1 MILPLDPFIF
11 KVIVLNVYL
20 IFIIYN
26 LILKRSFYNFYSDEE
41 FDFNG
46 KSCHDPSMGETEKV
60 WKVIK
65 FVASFIIPF
74 AVISKL
80 SLRAKTYLVFKN

>member
-1 MILPLDPFIF
+1 MTIL
-11 KVIVLNVYL
+11 
-20 IFIIYN
+20 
-26 LILKRSFYNFYSDEE
+26 LKRSFYKFNSDEE

-74 AVISKL
+74 AVISEL
-80 SLRAKTYLVFKN
+80 SLRAKTYLTRLKLNYKKKILRHGIF

>member
-1 MILPLDPFIF
+1 MT
-11 KVIVLNVYL
+11 IV
-20 IFIIYN
+20 
-26 LILKRSFYNFYSDEE
+26 LKRSFINFNSDEE

-65 FVASFIIPF
+65 FVISFIIPF
-74 AVISKL
+74 AVISE
-80 SLRAKTYLVFKN
+80 